1 MFYMNVNTCVIKHQG
16 LFLVRLFPIIIIVL
30 TIVSC
35 KNNDS
40 VSEPDGEIN
49 GYGYVDLEL
58 PSGTL
63 WATMNL
69 GANKIEDFGE
79 YYAWGESETKLDF
92 SWHNYKYYKGGYSD
106 RPSAFPTYNELENI
120 GEEISNTKYDAAHV
134 IMEETWV
141 MPTKAQIDELQDSSY
156 CEWTWINNGY
166 CVKSKINGKSIFLPA
181 AGFKESDLDDLKS
194 GYYQSSTLCEGVPCC
209 NYFLSFYSGDHSTN
223 GSSIYYGRTIRP
235 VICATASSE
244 PNLTTG
250 QPLYN
255 DKSTATVL
263 NCQIKG
269 NWSSVLNHGI
279 CWNTSGNP
287 TISDN
292 YKVEGHRGVPSYNV
306 VINGLEEGKTYYI
319 RAYATNN
326 VGTSYGEEIIYTH
339 KNNNTSDGKQN
350 GHEYVDL
357 GLPSG
362 TKWATMN
369 IGASAPEDYGNY
381 YAWGETETKE
391 TYNWSTY
398 KYFFDNNGDNVPYDD
413 NWRVESGELKDIGCN
428 IAGTQY
434 DVAHMKWGD
443 SWKIPTSA
451 QIDEL
456 QNRKY
461 CEWIWTF
468 LNGVKGYIVTSKLN
482 GKSIFLPACGVFYSN
497 EQQLMNTDGHY
508 WLSTSEANNAF
519 YADYLIFSSKSHETC
534 HKSEL
539 FQDYNGRDH
548 GRAIRPV
555 FTRKNEAK

>member
-1 MFYMNVNTCVIKHQG
+1 MNVNTCIIKHQG
-16 LFLVRLFPIIIIVL
+16 LFLVRIISIIIVF

-35 KNNDS
+35 KNNDCA
-40 VSEPDGEIN
+40 SEPDGEIN

-63 WATMNL
+63 WATMNI

-79 YYAWGESETKLDF
+79 YYAWGESEAKLGF
-92 SWHNYKYYKGGYSD
+92 SWYNYKYYKVRYSE
-106 RPSAFPTYNELENI
+106 RPNAFPTYNELENI
-120 GEEISNTKYDAAHV
+120 GEEIQNTKYDAAHV
-134 IMEETWV
+134 IMEGTWV

-181 AGFKESDLDDLKS
+181 AGVKESDLDDSNS
-194 GYYQSSTLCEGVPCC
+194 GYYQSSTLCEGIPSC
-209 NYFLSFYSGDHSTN
+209 NYFLGFYSGNHSTN

-244 PNLTTG
+244 PNVVSG
-250 QPLYN
+250 HPIYN

-269 NWSSVLNHGI
+269 KWSSVLNHGI

-292 YKVEGHRGVPSYNV
+292 YKVDGHRGVSSYNA
-306 VINGLEEGKTYYI
+306 VINGLEEGLTYYI

-326 VGTSYGEEIIYTH
+326 IGTSYGEEVMYIH
-339 KNNNTSDGKQN
+339 ANNNLLADGQKN
-350 GHEYVDL
+350 GHDYVDL

-362 TKWATMN
+362 TKWATAN
-369 IGASAPEDYGNY
+369 IGASVPEDYGNY
-381 YAWGETETKE
+381 YAWGETEIKE
-391 TYNWSTY
+391 DYSWSTY

-451 QIDEL
+451 QMDEL
-456 QNRKY
+456 QNKEY
-461 CEWIWTF
+461 CEWTWTL
-468 LNGVKGYIVTSKLN
+468 LNGVKGYIITSKLN
-482 GKSIFLPACGVFYSN
+482 GKSMFLPACGVFYKTK
-497 EQQLMNTDGHY
+497 QQHMNTDGHY
-508 WLSTSEANNAF
+508 WLSTSETSNNF
-519 YADYLIFSSKSHETC
+519 YADYLIFSSDSYETR

-539 FQDYNGRDH
+539 FQEYNGRNH

-555 FTRKNEAK
+555 CL

>member
-1 MFYMNVNTCVIKHQG
+1 MNVNTSVIKHQG
-16 LFLVRLFPIIIIVL
+16 LLLARVFFVIIVFA
-30 TIVSC
+30 IVSC

-40 VSEPDGEIN
+40 ASEPDGEIN

-63 WATMNL
+63 WATMNI

-79 YYAWGESETKLDF
+79 YYAWGESEPKFGF
-92 SWHNYKYYKGGYSD
+92 SWYNYKYYKSGYSE
-106 RPSAFPTYNELENI
+106 RPNSFPTYNELENI

-134 IMEETWV
+134 IMGGTWV

-181 AGFKESDLDDLKS
+181 AGVKESDLDDLNS
-194 GYYQSSTLCEGVPCC
+194 GYYQSSTLCEGIPNC
-209 NYFLSFYSGDHSTN
+209 NYFLSFYSGNHSTN

-244 PNLTTG
+244 PNVVSG
-250 QPLYN
+250 HPIYN

-269 NWSSVLNHGI
+269 KWSSVLNHGI

-326 VGTSYGEEIIYTH
+326 VGTSYGEEIMYIH
-339 KNNNTSDGKQN
+339 GNNNILVDGQQN
-350 GHEYVDL
+350 GHDYVDL

-369 IGASAPEDYGNY
+369 IGASTPEDYGNY

-391 TYNWSTY
+391 EYGWNTY
-398 KYFFDNNGDNVPYDD
+398 KYFFDNNGNYVPYDD
-413 NWRVESGELKDIGCN
+413 KWCVESGELKDIGCN

-451 QIDEL
+451 QMDEL
-456 QNRKY
+456 QNREY

-468 LNGVKGYIVTSKLN
+468 LNGVKGYIITSKLN
-482 GKSIFLPACGVFYSN
+482 GKSMFLPACGVFYKTK
-497 EQQLMNTDGHY
+497 QQHMNTDGHY
-508 WLSTSEANNAF
+508 WLSTSETSNTF
-519 YADYLIFSSKSHETC
+519 YADYLIFSSDGYETR

-539 FQDYNGRDH
+539 FHDYDGRDH

-555 FTRKNEAK
+555 FTRKNEEK

>member
-1 MFYMNVNTCVIKHQG
+1 MNVNTCIIKHQG
-16 LFLVRLFPIIIIVL
+16 LFLVRIISIIIVL

-35 KNNDS
+35 KYNDYA
-40 VSEPDGEIN
+40 SEPDGEIN

-63 WATMNL
+63 WATMNI

-79 YYAWGESETKLDF
+79 YYAWGESEAKLGF
-92 SWHNYKYYKGGYSD
+92 SWYNYKYYKVRYSE
-106 RPSAFPTYNELENI
+106 RPNAFPTYNELENI
-120 GEEISNTKYDAAHV
+120 GEEIQNTKYDAAHV
-134 IMEETWV
+134 IMGGTWV

-181 AGFKESDLDDLKS
+181 AGVKESDLDNFNS
-194 GYYQSSTLCEGVPCC
+194 GYYQSSTLCEGIPSC
-209 NYFLSFYSGDHSTN
+209 NHFLCFHSDDHSTN

-244 PNLTTG
+244 PNVTSG
-250 QPLYN
+250 HPIYN

-269 NWSSVLNHGI
+269 KWSSVLNHGI

-292 YKVEGHRGVPSYNV
+292 YKVEGHRGGPSYNV
-306 VINGLEEGKTYYI
+306 VINGLEEDKTYHI

-326 VGTSYGEEIIYTH
+326 VGTSYGEEVIYIH
-339 KNNNTSDGKQN
+339 GNNNKLADGQKN
-350 GHEYVDL
+350 GHDYVDL

-362 TKWATMN
+362 TKWSTMN

-391 TYNWSTY
+391 DYSWNTY
-398 KYFFDNNGDNVPYDD
+398 KYFFDNNGNYVPYDD
-413 NWRVESGELKDIGCN
+413 KWRVESGELKDIGSN

-451 QIDEL
+451 QMDEL
-456 QNRKY
+456 QNKEY

-468 LNGVKGYIVTSKLN
+468 LNGVEGYIITSKLN
-482 GKSIFLPACGVFYSN
+482 GKSMFLPACGVFYKTK
-497 EQQLMNTDGHY
+497 QQHMNTDGYY
-508 WLSTSEANNAF
+508 WLSTSESSNTF
-519 YADYLIFSSKSHETC
+519 YADNLVFSSNSYEIC